1 MIRLE
6 NITKIYNEKVDDTKA
21 LDDVSLKI
29 EDGEFA
35 AVMGASGS
43 GKSTLLK
50 IIGCMDTPTAGK
62 YFLDNTE
69 VTVASRSQ
77 VHKLRKEKIG
87 YVFQHFALM
96 DYYTAYENIELPLLA
111 ANVKRK
117 ERKRIILKQMEH
129 LGILSER
136 NKLPGKMSGGQQQ
149 RIAIARA
156 IVNEPKVLLLDEP
169 LGALD
174 LKMRQDMQYELI
186 RLKNE
191 LGITFIYVT
200 HDQEEALTMSDTIV
214 VMNQGYIQQI
224 GTPEDIYNEP
234 QNAFVADFIGESNII
249 AATMVKDKVVDILGT
264 KFACVDEGFGTNK
277 PVDVVIRPEDLVITE
292 KDKGIINGRVISAIF
307 KGVHYEMEIE
317 ACGFEWLVHSTV
329 MAEPGKE
336 VGLWVDPFN
345 IQIMNKPES
354 EDEKV
359 LVEE

>member
-1 MIRLE
+1 MISLE

-29 EDGEFA
+29 EDGEFV

-149 RIAIARA
+149 RVAIARA
-156 IVNEPKVLLLDEP
+156 LVTNADIILADEP
-169 LGALD
+169 TGALD
-174 LKMRQDMQYELI
+174 QKTGHEVLELLKEI
-186 RLKNE
+186 NKS
-191 LGITFIYVT
+191 GKTVIIVT
-200 HDQEEALTMSDTIV
+200 HDEGIAKMTDRIITILSL
-214 VMNQGYIQQI
+214 IHI
-224 GTPEDIYNEP
+224 
-234 QNAFVADFIGESNII
+234 
-249 AATMVKDKVVDILGT
+249 
-264 KFACVDEGFGTNK
+264 
-277 PVDVVIRPEDLVITE
+277 
-292 KDKGIINGRVISAIF
+292 
-307 KGVHYEMEIE
+307 
-317 ACGFEWLVHSTV
+317 
-329 MAEPGKE
+329 
-336 VGLWVDPFN
+336 
-345 IQIMNKPES
+345 
-354 EDEKV
+354 
-359 LVEE
+359 

>member
-29 EDGEFA
+29 EDGEFV

-149 RIAIARA
+149 RVAIARA
-156 IVNEPKVLLLDEP
+156 IVNQPKVLIADEP
-169 LGALD
+169 TGNLD
-174 LKMRQDMQYELI
+174 PDTSQEIIELLERINDVRQTTVLV
-186 RLKNE
+186 
-191 LGITFIYVT
+191 VT
-200 HDQEEALTMSDTIV
+200 HDREIVQRNKKRTILIEDGCVTTDTSLG
-214 VMNQGYIQQI
+214 GYQSW
-224 GTPEDIYNEP
+224 N
-234 QNAFVADFIGESNII
+234 S
-249 AATMVKDKVVDILGT
+249 
-264 KFACVDEGFGTNK
+264 
-277 PVDVVIRPEDLVITE
+277 
-292 KDKGIINGRVISAIF
+292 
-307 KGVHYEMEIE
+307 
-317 ACGFEWLVHSTV
+317 
-329 MAEPGKE
+329 
-336 VGLWVDPFN
+336 
-345 IQIMNKPES
+345 
-354 EDEKV
+354 
-359 LVEE
+359 